1 MNKQKKLLLLVSV
14 LVLAS
19 AITLVVVKHEDT
31 KEKIKNTPATILE
44 WTEIDGVSWEYNGAS
59 YAFRKEDGIW
69 TYPADTAFPV
79 DGDKMNALLEQFGAL
94 GAAFTIEEVEDY
106 GQYGLEKPI
115 CTITL
120 TQGDGETTLT
130 LGDYSQ
136 MDGERYASLGDG
148 NVYLLSHDPLEE
160 FDTDLTGLIQNDE
173 IPDFDTLETL
183 TVSGEKNDRF
193 TRNEEGESLCDD
205 DLYYRDSDGGALDT
219 DLVNS
224 FVRTL
229 KSLDLTDYVTYNA
242 TEEELQ
248 STLLDNP
255 AQTIT
260 VAYTQEDST
269 ETGSVT
275 LHLSKEEDPS
285 EDEKGQAYARVGD
298 SPILYRISDSAYE
311 TLTAC
316 GYNDLRHQQVFSGDF
331 AQAVEFT
338 VSVED
343 KTAVFTYE
351 TRDDE
356 KKPAWYFEDTKVDLS
371 DVQTALENLT
381 ADEFTTTAPV
391 DKQELSM
398 TVKLDREGENEITI
412 SLYRQDGTQSL
423 ARVNGKSLCY
433 LPRSQAVALI
443 EALNAILLG

>member
-1 MNKQKKLLLLVSV
+1 M
-14 LVLAS
+14 
-19 AITLVVVKHEDT
+19 
-31 KEKIKNTPATILE
+31 
-44 WTEIDGVSWEYNGAS
+44 
-59 YAFRKEDGIW
+59 
-69 TYPADTAFPV
+69 
-79 DGDKMNALLEQFGAL
+79 
-94 GAAFTIEEVEDY
+94 
-106 GQYGLEKPI
+106 
-115 CTITL
+115 
-120 TQGDGETTLT
+120 
-130 LGDYSQ
+130 
-136 MDGERYASLGDG
+136 
-148 NVYLLSHDPLEE
+148 
-160 FDTDLTGLIQNDE
+160 
-173 IPDFDTLETL
+173 
-183 TVSGEKNDRF
+183 
-193 TRNEEGESLCDD
+193 
-205 DLYYRDSDGGALDT
+205 
-219 DLVNS
+219 VNS
-224 FVRTL
+224 FIRTL
-229 KSLDLTDYVTYNA
+229 KNLDLTDYVTYNA

-260 VAYTQEDST
+260 VAYTQEDGT

-356 KKPAWYFEDTKVDLS
+356 KEPAWYFEDTKVDLS

>member
-59 YAFRKEDGIW
+59 YAFQKKDDAW

-193 TRNEEGESLCDD
+193 TRN
-205 DLYYRDSDGGALDT
+205 
-219 DLVNS
+219 
-224 FVRTL
+224 
-229 KSLDLTDYVTYNA
+229 
-242 TEEELQ
+242 
-248 STLLDNP
+248 
-255 AQTIT
+255 
-260 VAYTQEDST
+260 
-269 ETGSVT
+269 
-275 LHLSKEEDPS
+275 
-285 EDEKGQAYARVGD
+285 
-298 SPILYRISDSAYE
+298 
-311 TLTAC
+311 
-316 GYNDLRHQQVFSGDF
+316 
-331 AQAVEFT
+331 
-338 VSVED
+338 
-343 KTAVFTYE
+343 
-351 TRDDE
+351 
-356 KKPAWYFEDTKVDLS
+356 
-371 DVQTALENLT
+371 
-381 ADEFTTTAPV
+381 
-391 DKQELSM
+391 
-398 TVKLDREGENEITI
+398 
-412 SLYRQDGTQSL
+412 
-423 ARVNGKSLCY
+423 
-433 LPRSQAVALI
+433 
-443 EALNAILLG
+443 